1 MSGIAVN
8 KVRRKYVPNLPSLL
22 AVCEVNYARLLRLM
36 PDCDTTDLS
45 YSFEIKEGL
54 HYRVQIVDSSRYTST
69 VELVQLAKGIPS
81 FLQPVMQIRLYHDAR
96 VAEVLSAQ
104 HIGSLQPSYAYPNA
118 KMHQR
123 NEKEM
128 TNRFLSEWLAF
139 CLQFTES
146 QRTSK
151 I

>member
-1 MSGIAVN
+1 MSGTVTN
-8 KVRRKYVPNLPSLL
+8 SQKRKYVPHLPSLL
-22 AVCEVNYARLLRLM
+22 AVCEVNYARLLRLI
-36 PDCDTTDLS
+36 PDCDTENLS
-45 YSFEIKEGL
+45 YSFKIKQHL
-54 HYRVQIVDSSRYTST
+54 HYQVKIIDSSRYTST
-69 VELVQLAKGIPS
+69 VELVQLAKGVPS

-118 KMHQR
+118 NMHQR

-128 TNRFLSEWLAF
+128 TNRFLAEWLTF
-139 CLQFTES
+139 CLRFSETL
-146 QRTSK
+146 RTSN